1 MKNFFALFFLNL
13 VILILLLTVFS
24 DSLLSGWGILLL
36 FALMSAI
43 PMTFILHQI
52 ETVEN
57 LTKRLEEL
65 EKNSAVNTADEPKEE
80 EPTVSE
86 NAVKKNKKT

>member
-80 EPTVSE
+80 EPAVSE

>member
-1 MKNFFALFFLNL
+1 MEGDAMKNFFALFFLNL

-65 EKNSAVNTADEPKEE
+65 EKNSVLSTADVSKEE
-80 EPTVSE
+80 DPYV
-86 NAVKKNKKT
+86 

>member
-65 EKNSAVNTADEPKEE
+65 EKNCVVNASDEQEKE
-80 EPTVSE
+80 EPTV
-86 NAVKKNKKT
+86 